1 MRSDGIIRR
10 RSVAISHL
18 SILSRHL
25 VGGPIS
31 GSADAAPI
39 ALLTSK
45 DAREYRQ
52 SPELPPIG
60 PSGSKL

>member
-1 MRSDGIIRR
+1 M
-10 RSVAISHL
+10 AISHL